1 MKIGDVFS
9 TARNIIKY
17 FQTRKK
23 RKLYHQ
29 WVERDGLPPDAVPQE
44 EVAVE
49 IAPKLD
55 ERKLNLY
62 LLYLVLGALIL
73 LLILVLIL
81 LIAQQC

>member
-1 MKIGDVFS
+1 MEIGAVFS
-9 TARNIIKY
+9 TARNILKY

-29 WVERDGLPPDAVPQE
+29 WVERDGLPPDAIPQE

-49 IAPKLD
+49 IALKLD

-73 LLILVLIL
+73 ILLLVLIL
-81 LIAQQC
+81 LIVQSC